1 MYKPPIF
8 GRIFAL
14 EATRFHTL
22 AKSRLAL
29 LAQSVAAIALNQAL
43 FASKALAQPFDFD
56 QVIST
61 DRSSTVV
68 LSKPG
73 TTVHVE
79 SGVTV
84 SVPGSSGNG
93 MVGPSGTWI
102 ITNDG
107 SIEAPGMAIALYGP
121 GSGVINNN
129 LISGGYGIRS
139 FSDLTVRNN
148 AGGVIHSTN
157 GAGVIAARS
166 LTLDNAGTIS
176 GYTAVGGYLQNG
188 SFGADITNSGVINGI
203 FNGISVT
210 GSASQSS
217 TNTIRNLNEGQILA
231 TAPSGYAVY
240 LLHGMSTIVNDTD
253 AIILG
258 GRFGIHGGDLYTFFD
273 VDNAGRIEGAAG
285 TGIYSYGGGKIENQ
299 AGAEVVGLGGVAYV
313 RSIYGEVNL
322 KNAGSI
328 RGTATSFTGG
338 NGTDAGNGA
347 GVYVGGTTGFGT
359 IDNLTTGL
367 IQGGAYGIYAG
378 PALLAGDA
386 GPMLIT
392 NAGEITGATGISVNG
407 ALANIH
413 NYGTITGTDG
423 TAISFEQ
430 TGAHDNTLTLDT
442 GSVLNGAVLG
452 GAGHDALNLYGNGS
466 EDISK
471 FQNFERLTMHGSNW
485 ALSGNGNFSA
495 GTNVYD
501 GHLEVNGTLTTP
513 TVDVSYGSSL
523 GGNGTVVGDLTNE
536 GQLSPGTSS
545 SAGALTIDGD
555 LALTGSSVLN
565 YQLGEAG
572 MAGGALNDLINVSGD
587 LRLGGTLNV
596 SSSLGSVF
604 GAGVY
609 RIINYGGS
617 LTDNG
622 LALGDMPAGSTNT
635 IQTSIGGQVNLINT
649 TGPAL
654 SFWDGNAGPKGNGV
668 IDGGDGSWQG
678 SGGNNNW
685 TEASGALNGSY
696 SEGSYAVFAGKAGAV
711 TVDNGFGNVAV
722 AGMQFASDG
731 YKIESGQVTLLSGE
745 ASIRVGDGSQE
756 AAGFAAEIASELT
769 GTGSLAKTDAGT
781 LILSG
786 ANTYTGGTSI
796 KGGILQVSSDAN
808 LGISTGGLTFEGGAL
823 RTTSSFDTSRAFSL
837 LSTALVEVADAA
849 TLGLSGAVTGPG
861 DLLKDGS
868 GTLILGGQNSYGN
881 TLIQTGT
888 LIGNAGSISGD
899 VGNAS
904 TLVFDQSANG
914 RFAGNIVGLSDLKGT
929 VVKTGI
935 GSLVLE
941 GTSTLDWTID
951 DGKIVSEAERFGG
964 NVEIASSGTMS
975 FDQTENAVYSGTIS
989 GKGTFEKTGAGATVL
1004 SGDSSAFG
1012 GLTAINA
1019 GTLFV
1024 DGKLGGTLGV
1034 ADSGTLAGNGTVGS
1048 TVVEAGGTLSP
1059 GKALPGLTA
1068 NGDSAMGILT
1078 VQGDLTFKDGSTFAV
1093 DMSLETADRVD
1104 VVGQA
1109 NIAGG
1114 AVSVQKAAGVY
1125 LPGTRW
1131 TILNASDGVAGSFT
1145 SITENLPYVGLTLGY
1160 DVNNVYLDIKR
1171 NDTAFCLSEFTFN
1184 ECSTANGAESLG
1196 ERNALYDVIA
1206 SQGDGASAAYAFDQL
1221 SGEIHASARTAMIDD
1236 SRYVREAM
1244 NDRLRGAFGSVG
1256 GVPAQGYGGSAPTP
1270 SFAPSGWMQGF
1281 GAKRT
1286 FASDGNAARMSQSS
1300 GGFFTGFDG
1309 AIGENWRVGVLGGY
1323 SRTNF
1328 AVDGRFSSGTIDN
1341 YHVGAY
1347 AGTQWRNLSLR
1358 TGAAYTR
1365 HDISTNRSVVF
1376 PGFAD
1381 RLTTHYSGQTA
1392 QIFGELGYRIHLGET
1407 ALGNV
1412 LLEPF
1417 ANLAHVHVASADF
1430 NEQGGIAA
1438 LSGKTGSFDQTFTTV
1453 GLRGQT
1459 DFELDNGTKVTARGA
1474 VGWRRAAKKAP
1485 PQAKLNFASGAVF
1498 DIAGVPMARDSLVL
1512 EAGFDAKVSKSM
1524 TIGTSYVGQISGS
1537 QKAHGFKASLS
1548 WKF

>member
-1 MYKPPIF
+1 MYKPPISR
-8 GRIFAL
+8 RIFTL
-14 EATRFHTL
+14 DATRLHTL

-61 DRSSTVV
+61 DQSSTVV

-84 SVPGSSGNG
+84 SAPGFSSDGI
-93 MVGPSGTWI
+93 VGLGGTWI

-107 SIEAPGMAIALYGP
+107 SIKAPEIAIALYGP

-129 LISGGYGIRS
+129 LISGGYGIRG

-148 AGGVIHSTN
+148 ADGVIHSTN
-157 GAGVIAARS
+157 GAGVMAARS
-166 LTLDNAGTIS
+166 LTLNNAGTIS
-176 GYTAVGGYLQNG
+176 GYTAVGGYLQHG
-188 SFGADITNSGVINGI
+188 SFGVDITNSGTLDGI
-203 FNGISVT
+203 YEGIRVT
-210 GSASQSS
+210 GSTTQSS
-217 TNTIRNLNEGQILA
+217 TNTIRNLNGGQILA
-231 TAPSGYAVY
+231 TGPSGYAVY
-240 LLHGMSTIVNDTD
+240 LLHGVSTVVNDAD
-253 AIILG
+253 AIIRG
-258 GRFGIHGGDLYTFFD
+258 GVNGIHGNDFYTIVD
-273 VDNAGRIEGAAG
+273 VNNAGHIEGTAG
-285 TGIYSYGGGKIENQ
+285 TGIFSYGGGKIENQ
-299 AGAEVVGLGGVAYV
+299 AGAEIVGLGGVAYV
-313 RSIYGEVNL
+313 RSNFGEVNL
-322 KNAGSI
+322 TNAGSI
-328 RGTATSFTGG
+328 RGTATSFKGGNRTGAG
-338 NGTDAGNGA
+338 NGT
-347 GVYVGGTTGFGT
+347 GVYVGGTTVGT
-359 IDNLTTGL
+359 IDNLATGL
-367 IQGGAYGIYAG
+367 IQGGVYGIYTGQAV
-378 PALLAGDA
+378 AAGDA

-413 NYGTITGTDG
+413 NFGTITGTDG

-430 TGAHDNTLTLDT
+430 TEAHDNTLALDT

-485 ALSGNGNFSA
+485 ALNGNGNFSA
-495 GTNVYD
+495 GTNISY

-513 TVDVSYGSSL
+513 TVNVSHGSSL
-523 GGNGTVVGDLTNE
+523 GGNGTIVGNLTNE

-572 MAGGALNDLINVSGD
+572 MVGGALNDLINVSGD
-587 LRLGGTLNV
+587 LTLGGTLNV
-596 SSSLGSVF
+596 SSSLGSLF

-622 LALGDMPAGSTNT
+622 LALGEMPAGSTNT
-635 IQTSIGGQVNLINT
+635 IQTSVGGQVNLINT

-668 IDGGDGSWQG
+668 IDGGNGSWQG

-685 TEASGALNGSY
+685 TEASGVLNGSY

-711 TVDNGFGNVAV
+711 TVDNGFGDVAV

-731 YKIESGQVTLLSGE
+731 YKIEGGQITLLSGE

-756 AAGFAAEIASELT
+756 GAGFAAEIASELT
-769 GTGSLAKTDAGT
+769 GAGSLAKTDAGT

-808 LGISTGGLTFEGGAL
+808 LGVSTGGLTLEGGAL
-823 RTTSSFDTSRAFSL
+823 RTTSSFDTSRALSL
-837 LSTALVEVADAA
+837 LSTALVEVADAT

-899 VGNAS
+899 VGNAG
-904 TLVFDQSANG
+904 TLVFDQSADG
-914 RFAGNIVGLSDLKGT
+914 RFAGNIVGLSDSKGT
-929 VVKTGI
+929 VVKTGM

-941 GTSTLDWTID
+941 GTSTLDWTIN

-975 FDQTENAVYSGTIS
+975 FEQTANAVYSGTIS
-989 GKGTFEKTGAGATVL
+989 GKGTLEKTGAGATVL

-1034 ADSGTLAGNGTVGS
+1034 ADSGTLSGNGTVGS

-1059 GKALPGLTA
+1059 GKALPGPTP

-1093 DMSLETADRVD
+1093 DMSLENADRVD

-1114 AVSVQKAAGVY
+1114 SVSVQKAGGVY

-1145 SITENLPYVGLTLGY
+1145 SIKENLPYVGLTLGY

-1171 NDTAFCLSEFTFN
+1171 NDTAFCLSGFTFN
-1184 ECSTANGAESLG
+1184 KCSTANGAESLG

-1206 SQGDGASAAYAFDQL
+1206 SQGDGAAAAYALDQL

-1244 NDRLRGAFGSVG
+1244 NDRLRGAFGSIG

-1286 FASDGNAARMSQSS
+1286 FASDGNAARMSQST

-1328 AVDGRFSSGTIDN
+1328 AVDGRFSSGTSDN

-1381 RLTTHYSGQTA
+1381 RLTAHYRGQTA

-1417 ANLAHVHVASADF
+1417 ANLAHVHVSSAGF

-1438 LSGKTGSFDQTFTTV
+1438 LSGKSGSSDRTFTTL

-1459 DFELDNGTKVTARGA
+1459 DFELDNGMKVTTRGA

-1485 PQAKLNFASGAVF
+1485 PQAKLNFAGGAVF

-1537 QKAHGFKASLS
+1537 QKAHGFKASLR

>member
-1 MYKPPIF
+1 
-8 GRIFAL
+8 
-14 EATRFHTL
+14 
-22 AKSRLAL
+22 
-29 LAQSVAAIALNQAL
+29 
-43 FASKALAQPFDFD
+43 
-56 QVIST
+56 
-61 DRSSTVV
+61 
-68 LSKPG
+68 
-73 TTVHVE
+73 
-79 SGVTV
+79 
-84 SVPGSSGNG
+84 
-93 MVGPSGTWI
+93 
-102 ITNDG
+102 
-107 SIEAPGMAIALYGP
+107 MAIAMYGP

-129 LISGGYGIRS
+129 LISGGDGIRS

-148 AGGVIHSTN
+148 AGGVIQGSN
-157 GAGVIAARS
+157 GTGVIAAGS

-176 GYTAVGGYLQNG
+176 GYTAVAGYLQNG
-188 SFGADITNSGVINGI
+188 SFGANITNSGAINGI
-203 FNGISVT
+203 FDGISVT
-210 GSASQSS
+210 GGASLSS
-217 TNTIRNLNEGQILA
+217 TNTIRNLNGGQILA
-231 TAPSGYAVY
+231 TAPSGYAIR
-240 LLHGMSTIVNDTD
+240 LLHGVSTVVNDAD
-253 AIILG
+253 AIIRG
-258 GRFGIHGGDLYTFFD
+258 GSFGIHGGDLFTFFD
-273 VDNAGRIEGAAG
+273 VDNAGRIEGTAG

-299 AGAEVVGLGGVAYV
+299 AGGDIVGQGGVAYV
-313 RSIYGEVNL
+313 RSLYGEVNL
-322 KNAGSI
+322 TNAGSI

-338 NGTDAGNGA
+338 RGAHAGNGA
-347 GVYVGGTTGFGT
+347 GVYVGGTLGFGT

-367 IQGGAYGIYAG
+367 IQGGVYGIYAG
-378 PALLAGDA
+378 PASVASDA

-423 TAISFEQ
+423 AAISFDQ
-430 TGAHDNTLTLDT
+430 TGAHDNTLALDT

-452 GAGHDALNLYGNGS
+452 GAGHDALNLYGSGN

-471 FQNFERLTMHGSNW
+471 FQNFERLAMHGSNW
-485 ALSGNGNFSA
+485 AINGNGNFSA
-495 GTNVYD
+495 GTNIYY
-501 GHLEVNGTLTTP
+501 GHLDVNGTLSSP
-513 TVDVSYGSSL
+513 TIDVSYGSSL
-523 GGNGTVVGDLTNE
+523 GGNGTIAGDLTNA
-536 GQLSPGTSS
+536 GTLSPGTGS
-545 SAGALTIDGD
+545 SAGTLTIDGD
-555 LALTGSSVLN
+555 LALTGSSMLN

-587 LRLGGTLNV
+587 LTLGGTLNV
-596 SSSLGSVF
+596 SSSQGSLF

-622 LALGDMPAGSTNT
+622 LALGEMPAGSTNT

-696 SEGSYAVFAGKAGAV
+696 SEGSYAVFAGKAGTV
-711 TVDNGFGNVAV
+711 TVDNSFGKVAV

-731 YKIESGQVTLLSGE
+731 YKIEGGQITLLSGE

-756 AAGFAAEIASELT
+756 GAGFAAEITLELT
-769 GTGSLAKTDAGT
+769 GAGSLAKTDAGT

-808 LGISTGGLTFEGGAL
+808 LGVSTGGLTFEGGAL
-823 RTTSSFDTSRAFSL
+823 RTTSSLDTSRGISL
-837 LSTALVEVADAA
+837 LSTGYVEVADAT

-881 TLIQTGT
+881 TLIQTGI

-899 VGNAS
+899 VGNAG
-904 TLVFDQSANG
+904 TLVFDQSADG
-914 RFAGNIVGLSDLKGT
+914 RFAGNIVGLSDSKGT

-941 GTSTLDWTID
+941 GTSTLDWALV
-951 DGKIVSEAERFGG
+951 DGKVVSEAKRFGG
-964 NVEIASSGTMS
+964 NVEIASAGTMS
-975 FDQTENAVYSGTIS
+975 FDQTENAAYSGTIS

-1024 DGKLGGTLGV
+1024 DGKLGGELAV
-1034 ADSGTLAGNGTVGS
+1034 ADSGTLSGNGTVGG

-1068 NGDSAMGILT
+1068 NGDPAMDTLT
-1078 VQGDLTFKDGSTFAV
+1078 VQGDLTFKDGSTFSV
-1093 DMSLETADRVD
+1093 DMSPEAADRVN
-1104 VVGQA
+1104 VLGQV

-1114 AVSVQKAAGVY
+1114 TISVQKAGGVY

-1131 TILNASDGVAGSFT
+1131 AILHASDGVTGSFT
-1145 SITENLPYVGLTLGY
+1145 SITENLPYVGLTQGY
-1160 DVNNVYLDIKR
+1160 DINNVYLDIKR

-1184 ECSTANGAESLG
+1184 QCSTANGAESLG
-1196 ERNALYDVIA
+1196 EGNALYDVIA

-1244 NDRLRGAFGSVG
+1244 NDRLRGAFGSIG

-1270 SFAPSGWMQGF
+1270 SFAPSGWIQGF
-1281 GAKRT
+1281 GAWRT
-1286 FASDGNAARMSQSS
+1286 FASDGNAARMSQST
-1300 GGFFTGFDG
+1300 GGFFTGLDG

-1328 AVDGRFSSGTIDN
+1328 AVDGRFSSGKIDN

-1347 AGTQWRNLSLR
+1347 AGTEWGSLTFR

-1365 HDISTNRSVVF
+1365 HDISTDRSVVF
-1376 PGFAD
+1376 TGFAD
-1381 RLTTHYSGQTA
+1381 RLTANYSAQTA

-1412 LLEPF
+1412 SLEPF
-1417 ANLAHVHVASADF
+1417 ASLAHVHVPTTGF

-1438 LSGKTGSFDQTFTTV
+1438 LSGKSDSFDQTFTTL
-1453 GLRGQT
+1453 GLRAQT
-1459 DFELDNGTKVTARGA
+1459 DFELDNGVKVTARGTA
-1474 VGWRRAAKKAP
+1474 GWRRAAKNAP
-1485 PQAKLNFASGAVF
+1485 PKAKLNFAGGTVF
-1498 DIAGVPMARDSLVL
+1498 DVAGVPMAPDSLVL

-1524 TIGTSYVGQISGS
+1524 TIGTSYVGQISGT